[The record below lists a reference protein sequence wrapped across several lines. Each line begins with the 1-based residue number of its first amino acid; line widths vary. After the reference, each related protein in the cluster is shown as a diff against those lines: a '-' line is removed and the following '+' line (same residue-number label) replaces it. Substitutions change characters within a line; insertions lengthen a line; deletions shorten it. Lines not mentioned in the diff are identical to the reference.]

1 MNPEIQILVG
11 HVIQTLPTDVHQR
24 RQVLNALL
32 VCLAG
37 KPVPSEV
44 RSMLGDLDRHMAR
57 QTEFVMP
64 FSGRGSG
71 RLADDPIE
79 RGAARLGDEAK
90 ERGGRR

>member
-1 MNPEIQILVG
+1 MNSEIQILVG

-24 RQVLNALL
+24 RQVLNALV
-32 VCLAG
+32 VCMAG
-37 KPVPSEV
+37 MPVPSEV
-44 RSMLGDLDRHMAR
+44 RAMLGDLDRHMAR

-64 FSGRGSG
+64 FAPRGSG

-79 RGAARLGDEAK
+79 RGSGRLGEELK